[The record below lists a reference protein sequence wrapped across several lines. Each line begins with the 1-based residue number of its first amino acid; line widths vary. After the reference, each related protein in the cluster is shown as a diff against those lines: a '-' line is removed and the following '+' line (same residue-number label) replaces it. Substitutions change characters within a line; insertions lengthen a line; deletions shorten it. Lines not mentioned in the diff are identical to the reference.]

1 MLVGGGAR
9 RCLRVDLTGDGKRD
23 QRLLE
28 GLHVEERALLDRLV
42 YLVRVVVADQVAD
55 SRVVDHD
62 LERADTPTGDA
73 REEALADDAAQD
85 SGEDRADLL
94 LLDPREEL
102 DDAGDRLRGVH
113 GVHGR
118 EDEVARL
125 GRLHGGLGRL
135 GVAEL
140 SDQDHVGV
148 LAQRT
153 PERLRERVGVEADL
167 ALVDDA
173 AVVGV
178 QELDR
183 VLDRDDVLA
192 AGAIDVVD
200 ERRKGRRL
208 PRAGRAGDE
217 YEAAPLLA
225 QLADS
230 LGQAQLLEVG
240 HLGGDDSKGEGRRSA
255 LFEAVHAEACEVG
268 RHVRGVELALL
279 AEQLEPL
286 GGPRGDILENDLEVG
301 LAERLPAFERAEVAV
316 AADDWRQAEL
326 EVHVCRTG
334 VDHRF

>member
-1 MLVGGGAR
+1 MLLQTRPQIGHVHGRRLLGDGRVGFPLDRVFVLDRVLERHEEVVLVGGGAR
-9 RCLRVDLTGDGKRD
+9 RCLLVDLAGDGKRD

-62 LERADTPTGDA
+62 LERADAPTGDA

-94 LLDPREEL
+94 LLDPGEEL

-118 EDEVARL
+118 EDEVAGL

-140 SDQDHVGV
+140 SDQDHIGV

-153 PERLRERVGVEADL
+153 PERLREGVGVEADL

-173 AVVGV
+173 AMV
-178 QELDR
+178 
-183 VLDRDDVLA
+183 
-192 AGAIDVVD
+192 
-200 ERRKGRRL
+200 
-208 PRAGRAGDE
+208 
-217 YEAAPLLA
+217 
-225 QLADS
+225 
-230 LGQAQLLEVG
+230 
-240 HLGGDDSKGEGRRSA
+240 
-255 LFEAVHAEACEVG
+255 
-268 RHVRGVELALL
+268 
-279 AEQLEPL
+279 
-286 GGPRGDILENDLEVG
+286 
-301 LAERLPAFERAEVAV
+301 
-316 AADDWRQAEL
+316 
-326 EVHVCRTG
+326 
-334 VDHRF
+334 